1 MKNNLDNIKVYN
13 KKYNNSVI
21 NIISLELFKIKL

>member
-21 NIISLELFKIKL
+21 NIIYLELFKIKL